1 MKIIVNRQYFLPN
14 CTIGQI
20 SVQLE
25 DLPVLPIYVCDS
37 LEPHAIDWNKEKKVK
52 GKTAIPCGEYEVEC
66 RFSGK
71 FMKTMPYLKNVP
83 HFDGIMIH
91 TGNRPSDTQ
100 GCILVGTN
108 PRTKTGNIL
117 PSLINSRVKYNVLEK
132 FLEKAIAK
140 KETIKVEIKEDRR
153 D

>member
-1 MKIIVNRQYFLPN
+1 M
-14 CTIGQI
+14 
-20 SVQLE
+20 QLE